1 MNGMNTKESIA
12 KAYDRAAKDYAAGMW
27 NEFERKH
34 FDQIILRWFATQI
47 PPDETVLEIG
57 CGPGEVS
64 GFLYREGV
72 RCLGTDISTQMVEAA
87 RMYFPDVQFETQDF
101 FQLGYDDNT
110 FCGVVGFYAI
120 VNLVLEEVQAVL
132 VEVKRVLK
140 REGLFLFSFHIDEG
154 EEKVDVENFFKQE
167 GNVLTFYYF
176 KVDDVKALVE
186 SVGYQVVD
194 ILIRYPYTDVEYPS
208 KRAYFVVR
216 KA

>member
-1 MNGMNTKESIA
+1 MNTKESIA
-12 KAYDRAAKDYAAGMW
+12 KAYDRAAMDYAAIMW

-64 GFLYREGV
+64 GYLQRFGV
-72 RCLGTDISTQMVEAA
+72 KCLGTDISEQMVANA
-87 RMYFPDVQFETQDF
+87 RKYFPQVCFEVQDF
-101 FQLGYDDNT
+101 FRLGYGDGS

-120 VNLVLEEVQAVL
+120 VNLASEEVKAVL

-140 REGLFLFSFHIDEG
+140 RDGLFLFSFHIDEG
-154 EEKVDVENFFKQE
+154 EEKVEVENFFNHE
-167 GNVLTFYYF
+167 GTALTFYYF
-176 KVDDVKALVE
+176 NVDDVKAWVE
-186 SVGYQVVD
+186 SLGFEVID
-194 ILIRYPYTDVEYPS
+194 ILIRYPYKSVEYQS

-216 KA
+216 KP

>member
-1 MNGMNTKESIA
+1 MNTKESIV
-12 KAYDRAAKDYAAGMW
+12 KAYDWAAKEYAALMW

-47 PPDETVLEIG
+47 PSDETVLEIG

-64 GFLYREGV
+64 GYLQRFGV
-72 RCLGTDISTQMVEAA
+72 KCLGTDISTQMIEAA
-87 RMYFPDVQFETQDF
+87 REYFPEVQFEVQDF
-101 FQLGYDDNT
+101 FRLEYDDNA

-120 VNLVLEEVQAVL
+120 VNLVLEEVRAVL
-132 VEVKRVLK
+132 VEVQRVLK
-140 REGLFLFSFHIDEG
+140 REGLFLFSFHVDEG

-167 GNVLTFYYF
+167 GNTLTFYYF

-186 SVGYQVVD
+186 GAGYQVLD
-194 ILIRYPYTDVEYPS
+194 ILIRYPYQDVEYPS

-216 KA
+216 KL